1 MTRYPAPTA
10 VHRACELMTSLHHV
24 FN

>member
-10 VHRACELMTSLHHV
+10 VHRACELMTSLHRV